1 MGTYYTKSKNLDKRK
16 IIKLLTLK
24 DGRLSALFYCSIEIY
39 SKEKLDTIL
48 IIDYPFQKLEAF
60 IQLNNGNLVICHGL
74 AIDIICLTD
83 NSYHIEQT
91 NNINN
96 ISLKIIENKNHL
108 FSFGSD
114 KIII

>member
-1 MGTYYTKSKNLDKRK
+1 MVTYNTKSRNLGKRK

-39 SKEKLDTIL
+39 SKEKIDTNI

-60 IQLNNGNLVICHGL
+60 IQLNNGNLLICHGL